1 MAEIKSESVVD
12 FIPESVAD
20 LLRNQQTCPTR
31 RRTPT
36 SGRSCVEVSGML
48 GERFRHCEYAA
59 TCPECGDTRA
69 SGEYLVK
76 RGKAGDRHRAVPARH
91 GRECRVEVGAKIEP
105 ATDATKAD
113 DLGTY

>member
-31 RRTPT
+31 RRTPR

-48 GERFRHCEYAA
+48 SERFRNCEYAA
-59 TCPECGDTRA
+59 TCPEGGNTRA
-69 SGEYLVK
+69 SGECLVEP
-76 RGKAGDRHRAVPARH
+76 RKADDRHRAVPSRH
-91 GRECRVEVGAKIEP
+91 GLECRVEVGAKIEP
-105 ATDATKAD
+105 ATDGTKAD